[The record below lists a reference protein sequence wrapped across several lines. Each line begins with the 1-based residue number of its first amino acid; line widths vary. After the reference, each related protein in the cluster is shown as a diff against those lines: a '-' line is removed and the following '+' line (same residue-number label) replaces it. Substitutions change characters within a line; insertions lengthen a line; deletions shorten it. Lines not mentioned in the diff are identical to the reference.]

1 MTSRLGRG
9 SLAGLAAVGAVLALL
24 SPSGAVALPAS
35 PRGEANAPASST
47 SSLTA
52 GETARLNAA
61 LRDAWA
67 GLPGGAVATVIVP
80 GHGRWTGAVGYGN
93 NESKRPMAPN
103 MQSPIAS
110 VTKTFT
116 AMLVLQEIQAGRLD
130 LDDRLARWYP
140 SIPRADDIT
149 IAMLLNMSS
158 GIADYLNGDI
168 PGTAKQ
174 LFADPRHIYRP
185 DALIA
190 KGAAM
195 PRAFESPGTDYSYS
209 NTNTVILGRILEKE
223 TGQGYA
229 ELLRERL
236 FTPLDLTR
244 TFLDQSGRLRA
255 PHVQN
260 YSSIYALKPGAPP
273 VGRTTT
279 WSQSIAW
286 AGGGLAS
293 TVGDLGRWGRT
304 LGTGRGAISPGMA
317 SARLQQCAP
326 PALETTSITMSYCL
340 GVLKVTDRATG
351 KTITLWHNGRLFGTV
366 SYVGYY
372 PITGAVVAVMS
383 NSDLEGP
390 DGQPVSMRGKD
401 TIEAAIPGLLGL

>member
-1 MTSRLGRG
+1 
-9 SLAGLAAVGAVLALL
+9 LALAAPALL
-24 SPSGAVALPAS
+24 AS
-35 PRGEANAPASST
+35 TWAPAAPADVRGDVVPPSSST
-47 SSLTA
+47 STLGPGATA
-52 GETARLNAA
+52 QLNAA
-61 LRDAWA
+61 LREAWA
-67 GLPGGAVATVIVP
+67 SLPGGATATVIVP
-80 GHGRWTGAVGYGN
+80 GHGRWTGVVGYGN
-93 NESKRPMAPN
+93 DESKRPMAPD

-116 AMLVLQEIQAGRLD
+116 AMLVLQEVDAGRLD
-130 LDDRLARWYP
+130 LDDRLSRWYP

-168 PGTAKQ
+168 PGTAKK

-195 PRAFESPGTDYSYS
+195 PRAFDVPGSDYSYS
-209 NTNTVILGRILEKE
+209 NTNTVILGRILERT
-223 TGQGYA
+223 TGKTYGA
-229 ELLRERL
+229 LLRERL
-236 FTPLDLTR
+236 FEPFGLTR

-273 VGRTTT
+273 IGRTTN

-317 SARLQQCAP
+317 SERLEQCAP
-326 PALETTSITMSYCL
+326 PALQTTSITMSYCL

-383 NSDLEGP
+383 NSDLEGA
-390 DGQPVSMRGKD
+390 DGQPVSMRAKD
-401 TIEAAIPGLLGL
+401 AIEEAIPGLLGL